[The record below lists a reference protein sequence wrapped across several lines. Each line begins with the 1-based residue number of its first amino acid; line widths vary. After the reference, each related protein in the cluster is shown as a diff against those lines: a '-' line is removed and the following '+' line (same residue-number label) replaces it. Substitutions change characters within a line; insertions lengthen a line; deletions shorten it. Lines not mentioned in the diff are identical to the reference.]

1 MQAVIDDDSLRAAV
15 ARAAGGDEV
24 AFARIVA
31 AHHDDMARVAF
42 VVCGDVELAQEAV
55 QAAWQKAWL
64 KLDSIRAAD
73 RLRPWLVSI
82 AANEARQLIRSR
94 NRRWLR
100 ETAIDADESAGTR
113 VGVRVGIGARAGA
126 GIAADPASR
135 AAQLDLANALAGLEP
150 DDRTLIALRYAAGL
164 TSDEIGRAIGMTGGG
179 VRARLARLLTR
190 LREELHDDEPA

>member
-1 MQAVIDDDSLRAAV
+1 VQAVIDDDSIRAAV
-15 ARAAGGDEV
+15 ARAARGDEV

-42 VVCGDVELAQEAV
+42 VVCGDGELAQEAV
-55 QAAWQKAWL
+55 QAAWQKAWT
-64 KLDSIRAAD
+64 KLGSIRSAD

-82 AANEARQLIRSR
+82 AANEARQLVRSR
-94 NRRWLR
+94 HRRWLR
-100 ETAIDADESAGTR
+100 ETVIEGELTGADAEAGAR
-113 VGVRVGIGARAGA
+113 VGR
-126 GIAADPASR
+126 DPAGR
-135 AAQLDLANALAGLEP
+135 AAELDLANALAGLEP

-190 LREELHDDEPA
+190 LREELHDDEVA

>member
-1 MQAVIDDDSLRAAV
+1 MDHEALRTTV
-15 ARAAGGDEV
+15 ARAATGDEV

-42 VVCGDVELAQEAV
+42 VVCGDVDIAQEAV
-55 QAAWQKAWL
+55 QAAWQKAWV
-64 KLDSIRAAD
+64 KLGSIRDAD

-82 AANEARQLIRSR
+82 AANEAKQLVRSR
-94 NRRWLR
+94 HRRWLR
-100 ETAIDADESAGTR
+100 ETVIEGDED
-113 VGVRVGIGARAGA
+113 VVARPG
-126 GIAADPASR
+126 ADPASR
-135 AAQLDLANALAGLEP
+135 AAILDLTNALAGLEP

-190 LREELHDDEPA
+190 LRKELHDDEIA

>member
-15 ARAAGGDEV
+15 ARAATGDEM

-31 AHHDDMARVAF
+31 AHHDDMARVAY

-55 QAAWQKAWL
+55 QAAWQKAWT
-64 KLDSIRAAD
+64 KLGSIRDAE

-82 AANEARQLIRSR
+82 AANETRQLVRSR
-94 NRRWLR
+94 HRRWLR
-100 ETAIDADESAGTR
+100 ETVMEDGEQPGTR
-113 VGVRVGIGARAGA
+113 VGP
-126 GIAADPASR
+126 DPAGR

-150 DDRTLIALRYAAGL
+150 DDRALIALRYAAGL

-190 LREELHDDEPA
+190 LREELHDDERA

>member
-1 MQAVIDDDSLRAAV
+1 VQAVIDDGSIRAAV
-15 ARAAGGDEV
+15 ARAATGDEV

-42 VVCGDVELAQEAV
+42 VVCGDVEIAQEAV
-55 QAAWQKAWL
+55 QAAWQKAWA
-64 KLDSIRAAD
+64 KLGSIRDAD

-82 AANEARQLIRSR
+82 AANEAKQLIRSR
-94 NRRWLR
+94 HRRWLR
-100 ETAIDADESAGTR
+100 ETVIEDDQPVAP
-113 VGVRVGIGARAGA
+113 RASS
-126 GIAADPASR
+126 DPESR
-135 AAQLDLANALAGLEP
+135 AAILDLANALAGLEP

-190 LREELHDDEPA
+190 LREELHDDEIA